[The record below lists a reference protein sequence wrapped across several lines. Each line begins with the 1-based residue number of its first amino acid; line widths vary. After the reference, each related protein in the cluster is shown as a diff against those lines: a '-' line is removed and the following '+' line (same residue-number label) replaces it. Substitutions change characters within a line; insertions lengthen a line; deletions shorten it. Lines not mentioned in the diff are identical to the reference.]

1 MMMKKE
7 LEFAKDTSFDTAK
20 GLYLLAKMLLVCIRL
35 ALKNKPKMKTATIL
49 NTSPSKFHIKMAKI
63 STKTLSLYL
72 KKILFKKAC
81 EMIKDE
87 SIIAS
92 PIKASNKAASLKLP
106 FCETTCTGSIKL
118 NTAKVGQIKK
128 RLNSS
133 PENLN
138 FSTLCPSSFFSSSKL
153 LFIDIKKLTKAQRA
167 KSMAQRSMIGLV
179 FSLNKKAASSGPS
192 IKEA

>member
-1 MMMKKE
+1 MMMKNE
-7 LEFAKDTSFDTAK
+7 LEFAKDTSFETAK
-20 GLYLLAKMLLVCIRL
+20 GLYLLAKMLLICMRL

-92 PIKASNKAASLKLP
+92 PIKASNKATSLKLP

-118 NTAKVGQIKK
+118 NAAKVGQIKK
-128 RLNSS
+128 KLNSS
-133 PENLN
+133 SENLN
-138 FSTLCPSSFFSSSKL
+138 FSALCPSSFFSSSKL
-153 LFIDIKKLTKAQRA
+153 LLIDIKKLTKAQRA
-167 KSMAQRSMIGLV
+167 KSMAQRSMISLA
-179 FSLNKKAASSGPS
+179 FS
-192 IKEA
+192 